1 MPAIEAFL
9 LGMLANMFLTAALF
23 FLRFWRET
31 RDPLFLA
38 FAASF
43 GIEGLSRLPL
53 LFVAHPAEGATWIYW
68 VRLFASFLIIAAI
81 LRKNSGK
88 RG

>member
-1 MPAIEAFL
+1 MRPVEAFL
-9 LGMLANMFLTAALF
+9 LGVLACMFVTAALF

-38 FAASF
+38 FSASF
-43 GIEGLSRLPL
+43 LVEGFSRVAL
-53 LFVAHPAEGATWIYW
+53 LFVARPSEGLPWIYW
-68 VRLFASFLIIAAI
+68 IRLFASLLILVAI

-88 RG
+88 EN